1 MVALI
6 IGAVVAVLFL
16 GLLAAAVVVGVVV
29 AMRSRRSSL
38 VPRQVRKSM
47 NADLDAA
54 VTKRAVDDVKRDW
67 LKSDGWTLE
76 ETE

>member
-1 MVALI
+1 VVGLI
-6 IGAVVAVLFL
+6 VGVVAVVLFL
-16 GLLAAAVVVGVVV
+16 GLLAAVVVIGVVV

-38 VPRQVRKSM
+38 VPRQVRRAM

-67 LKSDGWTLE
+67 LKADGWTLE